1 MYKGDNRSLRQA
13 VSPLGNLSVQMGKT
27 RRFVVVSLDARM
39 LQEQQR
45 AVEAAAALV
54 MGVISEGW
62 WCAQMS
68 EGEGCSPGYPAHST
82 STGKEADL

>member
-1 MYKGDNRSLRQA
+1 MRLMGVDCMYKGDNRSLRQA

-62 WCAQMS
+62 
-68 EGEGCSPGYPAHST
+68 
-82 STGKEADL
+82 

>member
-45 AVEAAAALV
+45 VVEAAA
-54 MGVISEGW
+54 
-62 WCAQMS
+62 
-68 EGEGCSPGYPAHST
+68 
-82 STGKEADL
+82 